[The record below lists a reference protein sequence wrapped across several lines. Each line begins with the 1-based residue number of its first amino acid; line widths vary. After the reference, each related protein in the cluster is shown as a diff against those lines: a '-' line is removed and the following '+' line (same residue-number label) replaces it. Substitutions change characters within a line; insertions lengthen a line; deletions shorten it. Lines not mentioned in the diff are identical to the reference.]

1 MRRGLPRKTDL
12 ATLSN
17 QRLLSLV
24 RSYNHTPRKCLNYKT
39 PAEVFCRDL
48 LHFKCESTF
57 IGEGARRAE
66 KLKSLRLDSVPFVY
80 RTDYVSRNCTDH
92 GLFLSIY
99 PKLHSQSTGCRALEL
114 IRLFLLWG

>member
-48 LHFKCESTF
+48 LHFKCESTRAHC
-57 IGEGARRAE
+57 GARPARYKAGVRQPPANNVASCRE
-66 KLKSLRLDSVPFVY
+66 TSNKNVPLIEYQTFPRPWLRPYSSNGNTLFSLR
-80 RTDYVSRNCTDH
+80 
-92 GLFLSIY
+92 I
-99 PKLHSQSTGCRALEL
+99 
-114 IRLFLLWG
+114 

>member
-1 MRRGLPRKTDL
+1 MALSSRTITASINYRCAPFSETLMPRGRRAALKTAIGRMRQGLPRKTDL

-48 LHFKCESTF
+48 LHFKCEST
-57 IGEGARRAE
+57 IR
-66 KLKSLRLDSVPFVY
+66 
-80 RTDYVSRNCTDH
+80 
-92 GLFLSIY
+92 
-99 PKLHSQSTGCRALEL
+99 GCLE
-114 IRLFLLWG
+114 